1 MILACRLLANKLYI
15 SHIMAA
21 NVINPFDYQ
30 TEDVSLVLNLK
41 LHFSDFVFVH
51 EGENEAIFEFSFS
64 ISRLFTYANYFPISR
79 T

>member
-1 MILACRLLANKLYI
+1 MILACRLLANNLHI

-21 NVINPFDYQ
+21 NVINPFDYH
-30 TEDVSLVLNLK
+30 TEDVGLVLNLK
-41 LHFSDFVFVH
+41 LSDFLFVH
-51 EGENEAIFEFSFS
+51 EAENEAIFEFSFL